1 MKKVWKRLGIVAAML
16 ALTGMLAGC
25 GGKDNVGVVDM
36 SRVQKEAPLVQ
47 QYKQKTEDKQKSIEK
62 ELQDAQQ
69 SMSAED
75 FQKKQQQAQQD
86 QQKSGPVPVI
96 EFQQRTAVIFPVFHL
111 PSSLGSVVT
120 SIRKNLKGRLNR
132 MEAMIKK
139 IPLFPIFFVFLQT
152 IG

>member
-75 FQKKQQQAQQD
+75 FQKKQQQALQERQIFAASMQRQFMSD
-86 QQKSGPVPVI
+86 IQSKLGDIAKDKNVGIIVVKEAVPSGGI
-96 EFQQRTAVIFPVFHL
+96 D
-111 PSSLGSVVT
+111 VT
-120 SIRKNLKGRLNR
+120 DDLIAK
-132 MEAMIKK
+132 
-139 IPLFPIFFVFLQT
+139 LQ
-152 IG
+152 

>member
-36 SRVQKEAPLVQ
+36 SRVQKEAPLFAQ

-69 SMSAED
+69 NMSAED
-75 FQKKQQQAQQD
+75 FQKKQQQAQQELNIFGASMQRQFMSD
-86 QQKSGPVPVI
+86 IQSKLGDIAKDKNVGIIVVKEAVPSGGI
-96 EFQQRTAVIFPVFHL
+96 D
-111 PSSLGSVVT
+111 VT
-120 SIRKNLKGRLNR
+120 DDLIAK
-132 MEAMIKK
+132 
-139 IPLFPIFFVFLQT
+139 LQ
-152 IG
+152 

>member
-69 SMSAED
+69 NMSAED
-75 FQKKQQQAQQD
+75 FQKTPQQAQQELNIFGASMQRQFMSD
-86 QQKSGPVPVI
+86 IQSKLGDIAKDKNVGIIVVKEAVPSGGI
-96 EFQQRTAVIFPVFHL
+96 D
-111 PSSLGSVVT
+111 VT
-120 SIRKNLKGRLNR
+120 DDLIAK
-132 MEAMIKK
+132 
-139 IPLFPIFFVFLQT
+139 LQ
-152 IG
+152 

>member
-47 QYKQKTEDKQKSIEK
+47 QYKHKTEDKQKSIEK

-75 FQKKQQQAQQD
+75 FQKKQQQAQQELNIFGASMQRQFMSD
-86 QQKSGPVPVI
+86 IQSKLGDIAKDKNVGIIVVKEAVPSGGI
-96 EFQQRTAVIFPVFHL
+96 D
-111 PSSLGSVVT
+111 VT
-120 SIRKNLKGRLNR
+120 DDLIAK
-132 MEAMIKK
+132 
-139 IPLFPIFFVFLQT
+139 LQ
-152 IG
+152 

>member
-16 ALTGMLAGC
+16 AMTGMLAGC

-75 FQKKQQQAQQD
+75 FQKKQQQAQQELNIFGASMQRQFMSD
-86 QQKSGPVPVI
+86 IQSKLGDIAKDKNVGIIVVKEAVPSGGI
-96 EFQQRTAVIFPVFHL
+96 D
-111 PSSLGSVVT
+111 VT
-120 SIRKNLKGRLNR
+120 DDLIAK
-132 MEAMIKK
+132 
-139 IPLFPIFFVFLQT
+139 LQ
-152 IG
+152 

>member
-62 ELQDAQQ
+62 ESQDAQQ
-69 SMSAED
+69 NMSAED
-75 FQKKQQQAQQD
+75 FQKKQQQAQQELNIFGASMQRQFMSD
-86 QQKSGPVPVI
+86 IQSKLGDIAKDKNVGIIVVKEAVPSGGI
-96 EFQQRTAVIFPVFHL
+96 D
-111 PSSLGSVVT
+111 VT
-120 SIRKNLKGRLNR
+120 DDLIAK
-132 MEAMIKK
+132 
-139 IPLFPIFFVFLQT
+139 LQ
-152 IG
+152 

>member
-47 QYKQKTEDKQKSIEK
+47 RYKQKTEDKQKSIEK

-75 FQKKQQQAQQD
+75 FQKKQQQAQQELNIFGASMQRQFMSD
-86 QQKSGPVPVI
+86 IQSKLGDIAKDKNVGIIVVKEAVPSGGI
-96 EFQQRTAVIFPVFHL
+96 D
-111 PSSLGSVVT
+111 VT
-120 SIRKNLKGRLNR
+120 DDLIAK
-132 MEAMIKK
+132 
-139 IPLFPIFFVFLQT
+139 LQ
-152 IG
+152 

>member
-75 FQKKQQQAQQD
+75 FQKKQKQAQQELNIFGASMQRQFMSD
-86 QQKSGPVPVI
+86 IQSKLGDIAKDKNVGIIVVKEAVPSGGI
-96 EFQQRTAVIFPVFHL
+96 D
-111 PSSLGSVVT
+111 VT
-120 SIRKNLKGRLNR
+120 DDLIAK
-132 MEAMIKK
+132 
-139 IPLFPIFFVFLQT
+139 LQ
-152 IG
+152 

>member
-75 FQKKQQQAQQD
+75 FQKKQQQAQQELNIFGASMQRQFMSD
-86 QQKSGPVPVI
+86 IQSKLGDIAKDKNVGIIVVKEAIPSGGI
-96 EFQQRTAVIFPVFHL
+96 D
-111 PSSLGSVVT
+111 VT
-120 SIRKNLKGRLNR
+120 DDLIAK
-132 MEAMIKK
+132 
-139 IPLFPIFFVFLQT
+139 LQ
-152 IG
+152 

>member
-75 FQKKQQQAQQD
+75 FQKKQQQAQQELNIFGASMQRQFMSD
-86 QQKSGPVPVI
+86 IQSKLGDIAKDKNVGIIVVKEAGPSDGI
-96 EFQQRTAVIFPVFHL
+96 D
-111 PSSLGSVVT
+111 VT
-120 SIRKNLKGRLNR
+120 DDLIAK
-132 MEAMIKK
+132 
-139 IPLFPIFFVFLQT
+139 LQ
-152 IG
+152 

>member
-47 QYKQKTEDKQKSIEK
+47 QHKQKTEDKQKSIEK

-75 FQKKQQQAQQD
+75 FQKKQQQAQQELNIFGASMQRQFMSD
-86 QQKSGPVPVI
+86 IQSKLGDIAKDKNVGIIVVKEAVPSGGI
-96 EFQQRTAVIFPVFHL
+96 D
-111 PSSLGSVVT
+111 VT
-120 SIRKNLKGRLNR
+120 DDLIAK
-132 MEAMIKK
+132 
-139 IPLFPIFFVFLQT
+139 LQ
-152 IG
+152 

>member
-69 SMSAED
+69 SMTAED
-75 FQKKQQQAQQD
+75 FQKKQQQAHQELNIFGASMQRQFMSD
-86 QQKSGPVPVI
+86 IQSKLGDIAKDKNVGIIVVKEAVPSGGI
-96 EFQQRTAVIFPVFHL
+96 D
-111 PSSLGSVVT
+111 VT
-120 SIRKNLKGRLNR
+120 DDLIAK
-132 MEAMIKK
+132 
-139 IPLFPIFFVFLQT
+139 LQ
-152 IG
+152 

>member
-62 ELQDAQQ
+62 ELQDAKQN
-69 SMSAED
+69 MSAED
-75 FQKKQQQAQQD
+75 FQKKQQQAQQELNIFGASMQRQFISD
-86 QQKSGPVPVI
+86 IQSKLGDIAKDKNVGIIVVKEAVPSGGI
-96 EFQQRTAVIFPVFHL
+96 D
-111 PSSLGSVVT
+111 VT
-120 SIRKNLKGRLNR
+120 DDLIAK
-132 MEAMIKK
+132 
-139 IPLFPIFFVFLQT
+139 LQ
-152 IG
+152 

>member
-75 FQKKQQQAQQD
+75 FQKKQQQAQQELNIFGASMQRQFMSD
-86 QQKSGPVPVI
+86 IQSKLGDIAKDKNVGIIVVKDAVPSGGI
-96 EFQQRTAVIFPVFHL
+96 D
-111 PSSLGSVVT
+111 VT
-120 SIRKNLKGRLNR
+120 DDLIAK
-132 MEAMIKK
+132 
-139 IPLFPIFFVFLQT
+139 LQ
-152 IG
+152 

>member
-69 SMSAED
+69 NMSAED
-75 FQKKQQQAQQD
+75 FKKKQQQAQQELNIFGASMQRQFMSD
-86 QQKSGPVPVI
+86 IQSKLGDIAKDKNVGIIVVKEAVPSGGI
-96 EFQQRTAVIFPVFHL
+96 D
-111 PSSLGSVVT
+111 VT
-120 SIRKNLKGRLNR
+120 DDLIAK
-132 MEAMIKK
+132 
-139 IPLFPIFFVFLQT
+139 LQ
-152 IG
+152 

>member
-69 SMSAED
+69 NMSAED
-75 FQKKQQQAQQD
+75 FQKKQQQAQQELNIFGASMQRQFMSD
-86 QQKSGPVPVI
+86 IQSKLGDIAKDKNVGIIVVKEAVPSGGI
-96 EFQQRTAVIFPVFHL
+96 D
-111 PSSLGSVVT
+111 VT
-120 SIRKNLKGRLNR
+120 DDLIAKLK
-132 MEAMIKK
+132 
-139 IPLFPIFFVFLQT
+139 
-152 IG
+152 

>member
-75 FQKKQQQAQQD
+75 FQKNQQQAQQELNIFGASMQRQFMSD
-86 QQKSGPVPVI
+86 IQSKLGDIAKDKNVGIIVVKEAVPSGGI
-96 EFQQRTAVIFPVFHL
+96 D
-111 PSSLGSVVT
+111 VT
-120 SIRKNLKGRLNR
+120 DDLIAK
-132 MEAMIKK
+132 
-139 IPLFPIFFVFLQT
+139 LQ
-152 IG
+152 

>member
-25 GGKDNVGVVDM
+25 GGKDNVGGVDM

-75 FQKKQQQAQQD
+75 FQKKQQQAQQELNIFGASMQRQFMSD
-86 QQKSGPVPVI
+86 IQSKLGDIAKDKNVGIIVVKEAVPSGGI
-96 EFQQRTAVIFPVFHL
+96 D
-111 PSSLGSVVT
+111 VT
-120 SIRKNLKGRLNR
+120 DDLIAK
-132 MEAMIKK
+132 
-139 IPLFPIFFVFLQT
+139 LQ
-152 IG
+152 

>member
-47 QYKQKTEDKQKSIEK
+47 QYKQKTEDKQKFIEK

-69 SMSAED
+69 NMSAED
-75 FQKKQQQAQQD
+75 FQKKQQQAQQELNIFGASMQRQFMSD
-86 QQKSGPVPVI
+86 IQSKLGDIAKDKNVGIIVVKEAVPSGGI
-96 EFQQRTAVIFPVFHL
+96 D
-111 PSSLGSVVT
+111 VT
-120 SIRKNLKGRLNR
+120 DDLIAK
-132 MEAMIKK
+132 
-139 IPLFPIFFVFLQT
+139 LQ
-152 IG
+152 

>member
-1 MKKVWKRLGIVAAML
+1 MKKVWKRLGIIAAML

-75 FQKKQQQAQQD
+75 FQKKQQQAQQELNIFGASMQRQFMSD
-86 QQKSGPVPVI
+86 IQSKLGDIAKDKNVGIIVVKEAVPSGGI
-96 EFQQRTAVIFPVFHL
+96 D
-111 PSSLGSVVT
+111 VT
-120 SIRKNLKGRLNR
+120 DDLIAK
-132 MEAMIKK
+132 
-139 IPLFPIFFVFLQT
+139 LQ
-152 IG
+152 

>member
-75 FQKKQQQAQQD
+75 FQKKQQQAQQELNIFGASMQRQFMSD
-86 QQKSGPVPVI
+86 IQSKLGDIAKDKNVGIIVVKEAVPSGGI
-96 EFQQRTAVIFPVFHL
+96 D
-111 PSSLGSVVT
+111 VT
-120 SIRKNLKGRLNR
+120 EDLIAK
-132 MEAMIKK
+132 
-139 IPLFPIFFVFLQT
+139 LQ
-152 IG
+152 

>member
-75 FQKKQQQAQQD
+75 FQKKQQQAQQELNIFGASMQRQFMSD
-86 QQKSGPVPVI
+86 IQSKLGDIAKDKNVGIIVVKEAVPSGGI
-96 EFQQRTAVIFPVFHL
+96 D
-111 PSSLGSVVT
+111 VT
-120 SIRKNLKGRLNR
+120 DDLITK
-132 MEAMIKK
+132 
-139 IPLFPIFFVFLQT
+139 LQ
-152 IG
+152 

>member
-62 ELQDAQQ
+62 ELQDAKQN
-69 SMSAED
+69 MSAED
-75 FQKKQQQAQQD
+75 FQKKQQQAQQELNIFGASMQRQFMSD
-86 QQKSGPVPVI
+86 IQRKLGDIAKDKNVGIIVVKEAVPSGGI
-96 EFQQRTAVIFPVFHL
+96 D
-111 PSSLGSVVT
+111 VT
-120 SIRKNLKGRLNR
+120 DDLIAK
-132 MEAMIKK
+132 
-139 IPLFPIFFVFLQT
+139 LQ
-152 IG
+152 

>member
-47 QYKQKTEDKQKSIEK
+47 QYKQKTEDKQKSIGK

-75 FQKKQQQAQQD
+75 FQKKQQQAQQELNIFGASMQRQFMSD
-86 QQKSGPVPVI
+86 IQSKLGDIAKDKNVGIIVVKEAVPSGGI
-96 EFQQRTAVIFPVFHL
+96 D
-111 PSSLGSVVT
+111 VT
-120 SIRKNLKGRLNR
+120 DDLIAK
-132 MEAMIKK
+132 
-139 IPLFPIFFVFLQT
+139 LQ
-152 IG
+152 

>member
-36 SRVQKEAPLVQ
+36 SRVHKEAPLVQ

-69 SMSAED
+69 NMSAED
-75 FQKKQQQAQQD
+75 FQKKQQQAQQELNIFGASMQRQFMSD
-86 QQKSGPVPVI
+86 IQSKLGDIAKDKNVGIIVVKEAVPSGGI
-96 EFQQRTAVIFPVFHL
+96 D
-111 PSSLGSVVT
+111 VT
-120 SIRKNLKGRLNR
+120 DDLIAK
-132 MEAMIKK
+132 
-139 IPLFPIFFVFLQT
+139 LQ
-152 IG
+152 

>member
-75 FQKKQQQAQQD
+75 FQKKQQQAQQELNIFGASMQRQFMSD
-86 QQKSGPVPVI
+86 IQSKLGDIAKDKNVGIIVVKEAVPSGGI
-96 EFQQRTAVIFPVFHL
+96 D
-111 PSSLGSVVT
+111 VT
-120 SIRKNLKGRLNR
+120 DD
-132 MEAMIKK
+132 
-139 IPLFPIFFVFLQT
+139 
-152 IG
+152 